1 MHTLFTSSFQKQK
14 TKNKNKFIE
23 TMERG
28 AANSKNN
35 FSENMKSIFSSIAK
49 KKQNYDVII

>member
-1 MHTLFTSSFQKQK
+1 MKNNAHLVYFFISK

-35 FSENMKSIFSSIAK
+35 FSENMKSIFFFHCK
-49 KKQNYDVII
+49 KEIEL